1 MKDEMN
7 LKERNNSKNEVMQP
21 GMHLPDKFVRFS
33 PLQRVEHLLVMIFFI
48 ILVITGLP
56 QEFFEASWSAWII
69 TRLGGIDMTR
79 FIHRMFGILF
89 AALVVWHLGRV
100 TLLVLLRRVSPSII
114 PTSKDFNDAVGM
126 LKYYMGLSEEHPKFG
141 RYDFRQKFEYWGL
154 VLGGIF
160 MIVSGFVLYFPIF
173 FTKFLPGVLIPV
185 AETVHGYEALLAF
198 LVIIIWHMYGAHF
211 NPDVFPFDPS
221 IFTGKISRE
230 RMEKD
235 HPLEYAELIKS
246 WTKDEENKKLAGDQK
261 GNNV

>member
-1 MKDEMN
+1 MKDELN
-7 LKERNNSKNEVMQP
+7 LEEGNNSKNEVMQ
-21 GMHLPDKFVRFS
+21 GRMYLPDKFVRFS
-33 PLQRVEHLLVMIFFI
+33 PLQRIEHLLVMIFFI
-48 ILVITGLP
+48 MLVITGLP
-56 QEFFEASWSAWII
+56 QEFFEAPWSAWII

-100 TLLVLLRRVSPSII
+100 TLYVLLRKLKPSIV
-114 PTSKDFNDAVGM
+114 PTFKDFNDAVGM
-126 LKYYMGLSEEHPKFG
+126 LKFYMGLSEEHPKFG

-173 FTKFLPGVLIPV
+173 FTKFLPGVIIPV

-246 WTKDEENKKLAGDQK
+246 WNKNEGNKKLAGDEK